1 MFVQHPNYYGNLE
14 PAKEIADI
22 THEAGAKYVMSV
34 NPISLGA
41 LKTPREYGADIAVG
55 DGQPLGLS
63 IAFGGPYLG
72 FMACTDDLVIRL
84 PGIIVAK
91 THDSKGRVVYVLTH
105 QSREHNIRREN
116 A

>member
-1 MFVQHPNYYGNLE
+1 M
-14 PAKEIADI
+14 
-22 THEAGAKYVMSV
+22 MSV

-72 FMACTDDLVIRL
+72 FMACTDDLVRRL
-84 PGIIVAK
+84 PGRIVI
-91 THDSKGRVVYVLTH
+91 
-105 QSREHNIRREN
+105 SRPVRFS
-116 A
+116 